1 VLDITVDGHIHT
13 RLCHHA
19 SGEME
24 DYVLAGIER
33 GLRQIIFLEHLEVGV
48 NYFESTWLTD
58 DDFAYYHAEG
68 KRLQEKYQGVITV
81 GLGVEV
87 GYNPRYLKE
96 IRQRLALHT
105 WDRIGISYHFLETDA
120 GYLNMVSSKQV
131 NIDRLRQ
138 FGVDE
143 VLKRYYSTLLEAVEK
158 LDGNVLCHI
167 DAALRHNPELRL
179 KPEHYELLDQ
189 VLDAIARKNMALEIN
204 TSGYKTRNTPYPAP
218 IIIKKALERDV
229 ALVAGSDAH
238 RPADVGRYFERL
250 PELMK
255 ELEKN

>member
-1 VLDITVDGHIHT
+1 
-13 RLCHHA
+13 
-19 SGEME
+19 ME
-24 DYVLAGIER
+24 EYVLAGIER
-33 GLRQIIFLEHLEVGV
+33 GLRKIIFLEHLEVGV
-48 NYFESTWLTD
+48 DYFESTWLTD

-68 KRLQEKYQGVITV
+68 KRLQGKYREVITV

-96 IRQRLALHT
+96 IKQRLALHT
-105 WDRIGISYHFLETDA
+105 WDRIGISYHFLETDS
-120 GYLNMVSSKQV
+120 GYLNMVSSKQI

-143 VLKRYYSTLLEAVEK
+143 VLNRYYSTLQEAVEK
-158 LDGNVLCHI
+158 LDGDVLCHI

-189 VLDAIARKNMALEIN
+189 LLDAIARKNMALEVN
-204 TSGYKTRNTPYPAP
+204 TSGYKTRNAPYPALT
-218 IIIKKALERDV
+218 IIRKALDRNI

-238 RPADVGRYFERL
+238 RPEDVGRYFDRL
-250 PELMK
+250 SELMK
-255 ELEKN
+255 E